1 MQFVIQKYI
10 LSDTSGG
17 WLNSTIHEF
26 LQIALKC
33 WKEVT
38 DAVQVSGNLYTV
50 EERYISI
57 TWEKNVEPFTKH
69 VCETCPQ
76 LFNLAQRRAVGC
88 VGLSHC
94 HTCVS
99 TKHTPFDAET
109 WAESGQWQGDSKD
122 EDRG

>member
-33 WKEVT
+33 CKEVT
-38 DAVQVSGNLYTV
+38 DAVQESGNLYTV

-57 TWEKNVEPFTKH
+57 TWEKI
-69 VCETCPQ
+69 
-76 LFNLAQRRAVGC
+76 
-88 VGLSHC
+88 
-94 HTCVS
+94 
-99 TKHTPFDAET
+99 
-109 WAESGQWQGDSKD
+109 
-122 EDRG
+122 